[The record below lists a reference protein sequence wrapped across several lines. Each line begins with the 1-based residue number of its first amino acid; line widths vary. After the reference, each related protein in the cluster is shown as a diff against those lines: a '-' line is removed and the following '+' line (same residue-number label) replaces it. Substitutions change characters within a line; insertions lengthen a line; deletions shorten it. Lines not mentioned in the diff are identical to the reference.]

1 MSQSAK
7 KASATPTDY
16 SQPPGPRRAAPAAQ
30 YGTAGLT
37 PPAAGADTAPQTE
50 APGPGAPATP
60 PAAAGAA
67 PSPRAGQNIHIH
79 LRKIPLL
86 AELSEEEMQQVKAE
100 IRIRRHGK
108 REVVLHKGGSGDG
121 LLFLLSG
128 QLQVVDVTE
137 DGRAIG
143 LRMLAPGDFFGEIAL
158 INNST
163 RSASVVAMTEVLVAF
178 LPAPLALHLFSHSPS
193 VAGHMLR
200 HLAQKIQRD
209 SEFRA
214 LLSINN
220 TVRRIYTYVALMQRG
235 GDGNSP
241 PVVENLPTHQDI
253 ANMIN
258 TSRETVTR
266 ALAALVQKGVVQ
278 KDSHRLII
286 IKPEVLQQL
295 VQGDG
300 GKA

>member
-1 MSQSAK
+1 MTVKDKETSNAK
-7 KASATPTDY
+7 RTE
-16 SQPPGPRRAAPAAQ
+16 AA
-30 YGTAGLT
+30 GTVTAGALR
-37 PPAAGADTAPQTE
+37 PQTE
-50 APGPGAPATP
+50 EQ
-60 PAAAGAA
+60 
-67 PSPRAGQNIHIH
+67 RQLQIH

-86 AELSEEEMQQVKAE
+86 AELNDDEIVRVKAE
-100 IRIRRHGK
+100 LRIRSYQK

-121 LLFLLSG
+121 LLFLLAG
-128 QLQVVDVTE
+128 QLQVIDVTE

-163 RSASVVAMTEVLVAF
+163 RSASVVAMSEVLVAF
-178 LPAPLALHLFSHSPS
+178 LPAPTAMHLFSHSPS
-193 VAGHMLR
+193 VANQMLR

-220 TVRRIYTYVALMQRG
+220 TAKRIYTYLALMQQRQPG
-235 GDGNSP
+235 LPGAP
-241 PVVENLPTHQDI
+241 VVVENLPTHQDI

-266 ALAALVQKGVVQ
+266 ALAALLQAGIVQ

-286 IKPEVLQQL
+286 VKPEELQRL
-295 VQGDG
+295 VQGS
-300 GKA
+300 

>member
-1 MSQSAK
+1 MTSIQKEAPVPDT
-7 KASATPTDY
+7 APTM
-16 SQPPGPRRAAPAAQ
+16 PTAAPAN
-30 YGTAGLT
+30 
-37 PPAAGADTAPQTE
+37 DTAQE
-50 APGPGAPATP
+50 V
-60 PAAAGAA
+60 
-67 PSPRAGQNIHIH
+67 QLQIH

-86 AELSEEEMQQVKAE
+86 AELSEDDMVRVKQE
-100 IRIRRHGK
+100 LRIRQYTK
-108 REVVLHKGGSGDG
+108 RDIVLQKGGHGDG
-121 LLFLLSG
+121 LMFLLSG
-128 QLQVVDVTE
+128 QLQVIDITE

-163 RSASVVAMTEVLVAF
+163 RSASVVALSDVLVAF
-178 LPAPLALHLFSHSPS
+178 LPAAMAMHLFAHSPP
-193 VAGHMLR
+193 VAGQMLR

-220 TVRRIYTYVALMQRG
+220 TAKRIYTYITLMQKKKDEPG
-235 GDGNSP
+235 AP
-241 PVVENLPTHQDI
+241 AVVENLPTHQDI

-266 ALAALVQKGVVQ
+266 ALLTLVQQGIVQ

-286 IKPEVLQQL
+286 LDPDALQKLTQH
-295 VQGDG
+295 
-300 GKA
+300 

>member
-1 MSQSAK
+1 MTALNKVS
-7 KASATPTDY
+7 
-16 SQPPGPRRAAPAAQ
+16 PPEPAPVAQ
-30 YGTAGLT
+30 EV
-37 PPAAGADTAPQTE
+37 QV
-50 APGPGAPATP
+50 
-60 PAAAGAA
+60 
-67 PSPRAGQNIHIH
+67 QVH

-86 AELSEEEMQQVKAE
+86 ADLTPDEIVQIKPEL
-100 IRIRRHGK
+100 RFRHYNK

-128 QLQVVDVTE
+128 QLQVVDITE

-163 RSASVVAMTEVLVAF
+163 RSASVVATSDVLVAF
-178 LPAPLALHLFSHSPS
+178 LPAATALHLFSHSPS
-193 VAGHMLR
+193 VAKQMLK

-214 LLSINN
+214 VLSINN
-220 TVRRIYTYVALMQRG
+220 TARRIYTYLALLQKQPEDG
-235 GDGNSP
+235 GHA
-241 PVVENLPTHQDI
+241 VVENLPTHQDI

-266 ALAALVQKGVVQ
+266 ALLTLVQQGIVQ
-278 KDSHRLII
+278 KETNRLVILD
-286 IKPEVLQQL
+286 PQALQKL
-295 VQGDG
+295 IQGN
-300 GKA
+300 